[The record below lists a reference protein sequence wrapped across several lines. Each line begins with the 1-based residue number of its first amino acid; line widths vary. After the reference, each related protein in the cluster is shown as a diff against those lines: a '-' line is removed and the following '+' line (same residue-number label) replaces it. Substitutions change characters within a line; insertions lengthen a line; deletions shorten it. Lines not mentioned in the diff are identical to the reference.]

1 MIQVRI
7 SSMRISNDGHLRHVR
22 LAPAGIGAKGFGRII
37 FKAAH
42 FTNGDIPSRHQ

>member
-7 SSMRISNDGHLRHVR
+7 SSMRISDDGHLGHVR
-22 LAPAGIGAKGFGRII
+22 LATVGIGAKGFGPNV

-42 FTNGDIPSRHQ
+42 FAKGDIAFSH